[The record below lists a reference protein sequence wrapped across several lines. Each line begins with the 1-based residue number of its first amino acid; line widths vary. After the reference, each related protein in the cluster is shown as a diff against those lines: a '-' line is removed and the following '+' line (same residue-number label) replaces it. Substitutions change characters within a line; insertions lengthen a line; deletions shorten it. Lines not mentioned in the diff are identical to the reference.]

1 MEKETNP
8 EKMMENVIHT
18 VSQMMGRRDVKIAGL
33 FKTIPH
39 AREALATAFRDEM
52 RKKGVS
58 SESTLCNLVDQIAA
72 LDAALRNKA

>member
-8 EKMMENVIHT
+8 EKMMESVIHT
-18 VSQMMGRRDVKIAGL
+18 VSQMMGRKDVKLAGL

-52 RKKGVS
+52 RKKCL
-58 SESTLCNLVDQIAA
+58 SESTLCNLVDEVAA
-72 LDAALRNKA
+72 LDAALRNVNA